1 MSHGKTTETERVV
14 VDDDDDDDEF
24 RGVTGLTDETNMGD
38 DGG

>member
-14 VDDDDDDDEF
+14 NDDDDGGF
-24 RGVTGLTDETNMGD
+24 RGVTGLTEETNMGD